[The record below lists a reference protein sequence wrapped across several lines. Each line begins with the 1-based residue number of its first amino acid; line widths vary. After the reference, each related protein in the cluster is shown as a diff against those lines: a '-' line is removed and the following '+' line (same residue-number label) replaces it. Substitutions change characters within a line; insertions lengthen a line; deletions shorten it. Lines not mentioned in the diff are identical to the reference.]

1 MLTNT
6 LYVLQEYK
14 DIQDNPWA
22 QNKRDDWNKHTS
34 KAAVIPYKYIRMIW
48 VHCNKMESI
57 PEANQL
63 WICFASCENMHWKLF
78 IRGITDCPRNGVE
91 TDAGIAGTTA
101 GYLDLPDGRGRG
113 WACNMVIHFGLKQF
127 LFQIFLVASFNLF
140 AIPDILCYFVT
151 LPQNSNST
159 QLSLSTWLCPLDWIR
174 VCHQT
179 QKKEKHMSDPSN
191 FHTK

>member
-34 KAAVIPYKYIRMIW
+34 KAAVIPYKYIRIIW

-63 WICFASCENMHWKLF
+63 WTCFPSCENMPWKLF
-78 IRGITDCPRNGVE
+78 IRGITDCPRNGVK
-91 TDAGIAGTTA
+91 TDAGNAGTAA
-101 GYLDLPDGRGRG
+101 GYLDLPDGRGQG
-113 WACNMVIHFGLKQF
+113 WGCNMVIHFDLKQS
-127 LFQIFLVASFNLF
+127 LFQIFLVASFNLV
-140 AIPDILCYFVT
+140 AIPDILCY
-151 LPQNSNST
+151 
-159 QLSLSTWLCPLDWIR
+159 LSLCLRTPIPHSSVCPLDFALS
-174 VCHQT
+174 T
-179 QKKEKHMSDPSN
+179 GYGLPPDTKEGEAHVRS
-191 FHTK
+191 